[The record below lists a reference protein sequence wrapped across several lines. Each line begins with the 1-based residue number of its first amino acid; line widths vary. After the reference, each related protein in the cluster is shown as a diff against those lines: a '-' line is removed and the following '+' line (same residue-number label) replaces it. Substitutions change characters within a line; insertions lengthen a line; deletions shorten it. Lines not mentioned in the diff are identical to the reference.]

1 MKLWLAST
9 DPDRVAQLFSYGV
22 FEGVLTNPTMIASTG
37 RPPIEVI
44 RDLCAA
50 APGTVFCQ
58 LRNGTPEEMKGGA
71 SKLLSKGWG
80 NLGIKVPLTR
90 DGCAALHWLR
100 EQRVALRLA
109 TCVPATAPLLLAT
122 ALDVPWVTPVGS
134 MLEKL
139 GGPSKVALLT
149 EMQSALDQQR
159 SSTILIP
166 SLSTPAEMRTLA
178 LLGIRSGF
186 VWDRDADSFLDNEL
200 VRRSVAGF
208 DKDWEKLDA
217 AGEAGY

>member
-9 DPDRVAQLFSYGV
+9 DSALVDRLFKFGV
-22 FEGVLTNPTMIASTG
+22 FEGVLTNPTMIASAG
-37 RPPIEVI
+37 RPPVDVI

-50 APGTVFCQ
+50 TPGAVFFQ
-58 LRNGTPEEMKGGA
+58 LRSTTSEKMKQDA
-71 SKLLSKGWG
+71 SKLLAKGWS

-90 DGCAALHWLR
+90 EGCAVLHWLR

-159 SSTILIP
+159 SNTILIP
-166 SLSTPAEMRTLA
+166 SLATPAEMRTLS
-178 LLGIRSGF
+178 LVGIRAGF
-186 VWDRDADSFLDNEL
+186 VWDRDVDLFLDNEL
-200 VRRSVAGF
+200 VRQTVAGF
-208 DKDWEKLDA
+208 DKAWEKLGSLGGAD
-217 AGEAGY
+217 Y